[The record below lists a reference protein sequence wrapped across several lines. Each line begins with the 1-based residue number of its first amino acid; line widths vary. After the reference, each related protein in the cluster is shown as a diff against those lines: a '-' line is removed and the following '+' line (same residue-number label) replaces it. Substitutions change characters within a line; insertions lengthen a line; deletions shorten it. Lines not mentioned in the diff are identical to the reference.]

1 MSASRLRAHALRPGP
16 VAPDAWAPGS
26 AARLVSRVSRVPPD
40 LTVPAQLQPAPDGE
54 WIVSGGA
61 RLDWQSINTSSLALG
76 VLRFGDFGGD
86 GRNDAFRKGS
96 SGWFVSWGGM
106 SAWTPLNNS
115 SLLADA
121 LAFGD
126 LDGDG
131 RADVFYGNG
140 TTWSIGDGEYV
151 FAYGAQGGRR
161 RGETCSGAVFTFS
174 CSTVLTWV
182 VHPFRRS
189 HVLA

>member
-1 MSASRLRAHALRPGP
+1 MPPG
-16 VAPDAWAPGS
+16 
-26 AARLVSRVSRVPPD
+26 

-76 VLRFGDFGGD
+76 VLRFGDF
-86 GRNDAFRKGS
+86 N
-96 SGWFVSWGGM
+96 
-106 SAWTPLNNS
+106 
-115 SLLADA
+115 
-121 LAFGD
+121 
-126 LDGDG
+126 GDG